1 MGNILMIIGNLDMT
15 CFGRG
20 GGEVGGSVFKMAA
33 GNVVCHDNR
42 DQLTWL
48 DTMPNLHFLDL
59 NLLNMAS
66 KYPFAFCVGSLY

>member
-1 MGNILMIIGNLDMT
+1 M
-15 CFGRG
+15 
-20 GGEVGGSVFKMAA
+20 GGSVFKMAA
-33 GNVVCHDNR
+33 GNVVCYDNR
-42 DQLTWL
+42 DQLTSL